1 MKLKRFFVISTTVVA
16 VLILSWV
23 LFLGAVYA
31 WAGVA
36 TIRVT
41 DVEEGINLY
50 LPVPMLMVEAAVSS
64 ATWGHA
70 DHVSMEIDAHFE
82 QLGDYAPLVKA
93 LLTELEDCEDF
104 TLVEVED
111 HGRFVKVRKQGG
123 KMFVDVDDD
132 GSQVRVSFPLR
143 SVVRTV
149 DKLASL

>member
-41 DVEEGINLY
+41 DVDEGINLY

-64 ATWGHA
+64 ASWGHT
-70 DHVSMEIDAHFE
+70 DHLSMEIDAHFE
-82 QLGDYAPLVKA
+82 QLGDYEPLVKA
-93 LLTELEDCEDF
+93 LLTELKDCPDF

-111 HGRFVKVRKQGG
+111 HGKICP
-123 KMFVDVDDD
+123 
-132 GSQVRVSFPLR
+132 SQKTGWEAVCRR
-143 SVVRTV
+143 R
-149 DKLASL
+149 